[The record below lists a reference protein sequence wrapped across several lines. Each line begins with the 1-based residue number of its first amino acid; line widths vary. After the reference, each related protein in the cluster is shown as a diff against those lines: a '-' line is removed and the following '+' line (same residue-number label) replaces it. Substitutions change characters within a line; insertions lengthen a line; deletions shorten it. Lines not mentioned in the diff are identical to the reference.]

1 MDVTVDIKVNAYIDN
16 EYIPLEGQKIE
27 IYKKIAAIEN
37 LQDKY
42 DVEEEL
48 EDRFGD
54 MPSPVINLVNIAYI
68 KALAGKF
75 NIVEVTHKDREVIL
89 RLSGSKAI
97 DSRVLMRILNE
108 NRNRLRYDGRRI
120 PMLKISLPNTSPTTA
135 LAETKDI
142 LEQLQ
147 KIQEEQSR

>member
-1 MDVTVDIKVNAYIDN
+1 MDVTIDIKVNAYIDN

-54 MPSPVINLVNIAYI
+54 MPSSVINLVDIAYI
-68 KALAGKF
+68 KALASKF
-75 NIVEVTHKDREVIL
+75 SIVEITHKDREVIL
-89 RLSGSKAI
+89 KLSDPKAI
-97 DSRVLMRILNE
+97 DSGYSDNPE
-108 NRNRLRYDGRRI
+108 
-120 PMLKISLPNTSPTTA
+120 
-135 LAETKDI
+135 
-142 LEQLQ
+142 
-147 KIQEEQSR
+147 